1 MTSSL
6 YDVVSNCLTRC
17 YLCHV
22 DVEMSHLRQVKMTS
36 AGYGDGDTEDQW
48 LKVTDVPQ
56 HCPLIPGD
64 R

>member
-6 YDVVSNCLTRC
+6 YDVVSSCLTRC

-22 DVEMSHLRQVKMTS
+22 IVEMSHLRQVQIAPS
-36 AGYGDGDTEDQW
+36 SGDDDREDNW
-48 LKVTDVPQ
+48 LIVTDVPQ
-56 HCPLIPGD
+56 HSTLIPGD